1 MLSMETL
8 HSPRCP
14 AEVAKRSHPRAGL
27 VDENTAALSRIV
39 ALGNNRAL
47 PTDKIQHRAESLEIH
62 LMTLLTDVVVSLRKE
77 KADLERQLAR
87 VNRAIDALTDTDA
100 PVKKKVAAKK
110 RTRSAA
116 SKKAV
121 SDSMKKHWAAKKS
134 AGRTR

>member
-1 MLSMETL
+1 M
-8 HSPRCP
+8 
-14 AEVAKRSHPRAGL
+14 
-27 VDENTAALSRIV
+27 N
-39 ALGNNRAL
+39 
-47 PTDKIQHRAESLEIH
+47 
-62 LMTLLTDVVVSLRKE
+62 LLTDVVVSLRKE

-87 VNRAIDALTDTDA
+87 VNRAIDALTDA

-121 SDSMKKHWAAKKS
+121 SDSMKKHWAGKKS

>member
-1 MLSMETL
+1 M
-8 HSPRCP
+8 
-14 AEVAKRSHPRAGL
+14 K
-27 VDENTAALSRIV
+27 
-39 ALGNNRAL
+39 
-47 PTDKIQHRAESLEIH
+47 
-62 LMTLLTDVVVSLRKE
+62 LLTDVVVSLRKE

-87 VNRAIDALTDTDA
+87 LNRAIDALTDA